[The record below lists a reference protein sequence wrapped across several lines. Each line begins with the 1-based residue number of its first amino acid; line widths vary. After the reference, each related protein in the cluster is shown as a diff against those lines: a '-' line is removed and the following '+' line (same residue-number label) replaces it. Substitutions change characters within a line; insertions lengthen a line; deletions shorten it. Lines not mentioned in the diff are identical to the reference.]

1 MTMTEASVRRCVLS
15 RSARWCPFRR
25 SLKAAQLEEVVECIN
40 GGLAE
45 EDLERDARNSE
56 QHPRHRHGGV
66 FQQDPHGEDHHT
78 KCRKGVEAGERWR
91 EERAGGAAQY
101 EKTERD
107 VAEAVI
113 EEKS

>member
-1 MTMTEASVRRCVLS
+1 LAEQHVSTDG
-15 RSARWCPFRR
+15 
-25 SLKAAQLEEVVECIN
+25 LEQIPERIN

-45 EDLERDARNSE
+45 EDLEGDARNSD
-56 QHPRHRHGGV
+56 QHPRDRHGEV

-78 KCRKGVEAGERWR
+78 KGRKGVEAGKRWR
-91 EERAGGAAQY
+91 KERASGAAQY
-101 EKTERD
+101 EKTERK